1 MPQAT
6 GQAVVI
12 CPGGGYGAIC
22 FDHEGLQ
29 VARWFNTQGVTANY
43 QIIVDRVNNLD
54 TLEVRVEMG
63 EHLFADEIGKLQTL
77 ERTLQK
83 NIKEY
88 LGVTVKV
95 RLMEPH
101 SIERSEGK
109 AKRIVDNR
117 PKD

>member
-1 MPQAT
+1 MVCGLEPEYFPLGLPFLDLIHQ
-6 GQAVVI
+6 GQ
-12 CPGGGYGAIC
+12 
-22 FDHEGLQ
+22 
-29 VARWFNTQGVTANY
+29 
-43 QIIVDRVNNLD
+43 
-54 TLEVRVEMG
+54 EMG

-109 AKRIVDNR
+109 ARRIVDNR